1 MMMTTRGISLGLAAA
16 LVLGAAAP
24 VSAQSVG
31 RVSAGGSVALNT
43 MTDSDV
49 ENSFSIAPLVR
60 LNPRRG
66 WRLATAFNWVTAD
79 LKNPGGGDDKFARLK
94 VRPVMAGIGYTFGP
108 DRTLFN
114 VSVVAGPSFNA
125 VDFHDEYIERI
136 SSTPTIDADNSFA
149 IRPGFSVT
157 PTLARR
163 VGLTAFTGYMFNR
176 PKIVY
181 RNGTSFQIDDR
192 WNADSFVLSAG
203 LVYSIF

>member
-1 MMMTTRGISLGLAAA
+1 MTTTQATSIGLAAA
-16 LVLGAAAP
+16 IMLGGAAS

-49 ENSFSIAPLVR
+49 ENSFSVAPLVR
-60 LNPRRG
+60 VNPRRG
-66 WRLATAFNWVTAD
+66 WRLATAFNWVTAN
-79 LKNPGGGDDKFARLK
+79 LKNPDGGDGKFARLK

-114 VSVVAGPSFNA
+114 VSIVGGPSFNY
-125 VDFHDEYIERI
+125 VDFHDEYLEGI
-136 SSTPTIDADNSFA
+136 SSAPTIDADHGFA
-149 IRPGFSVT
+149 IRPGFSFT
-157 PTLARR
+157 QTLAPR

-176 PKIVY
+176 PGIVY
-181 RNGTSFQIDDR
+181 RNGPTVIEDR
-192 WNADSFVLSAG
+192 WKADSFVLSAG